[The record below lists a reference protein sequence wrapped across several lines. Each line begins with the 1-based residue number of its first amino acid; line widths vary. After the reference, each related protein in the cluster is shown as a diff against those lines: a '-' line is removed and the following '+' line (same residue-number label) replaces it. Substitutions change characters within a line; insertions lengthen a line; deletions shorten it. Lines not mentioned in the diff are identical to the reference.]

1 MSFLESPVAPLVGGA
16 LIGLSSLLLFNVH
29 GKIAGI
35 SGIVGRLFERA
46 AHQSSDRSWRL
57 IFLAGLLLPGLFV
70 ASLAPQAF
78 AITPA
83 PLALTIAAGV
93 LVGFGTTI
101 ANGCTSGHGVCGIA
115 RLRKRSIVATLV
127 FMTTGVISTF
137 ITHQLI
143 GGL

>member
-46 AHQSSDRSWRL
+46 AIDRSWRL

>member
-1 MSFLESPVAPLVGGA
+1 MPGVIFASIGSEAFALTPVPL
-16 LIGLSSLLLFNVH
+16 
-29 GKIAGI
+29 
-35 SGIVGRLFERA
+35 
-46 AHQSSDRSWRL
+46 
-57 IFLAGLLLPGLFV
+57 
-70 ASLAPQAF
+70 SLA
-78 AITPA
+78 TV
-83 PLALTIAAGV
+83 AGV

-143 GGL
+143 GGF

>member
-1 MSFLESPVAPLVGGA
+1 MSFLESPFAPLVGGA

-35 SGIVGRLFERA
+35 SGIVGRLFEQA
-46 AHQSSDRSWRL
+46 TSDKAWRL
-57 IFLAGLLLPGLFV
+57 VFLVGLLVPGVIFASIGSEAFALTPV
-70 ASLAPQAF
+70 PLSLA
-78 AITPA
+78 TV
-83 PLALTIAAGV
+83 AGV

-143 GGL
+143 GGF

>member
-1 MSFLESPVAPLVGGA
+1 MTFLASPWAPLAGGA
-16 LIGLSSLLLFNVH
+16 LIGLSALMLFNIH

-46 AHQSSDRSWRL
+46 ALDKSWRL
-57 IFLAGLLLPGLFV
+57 VFLAGLLIPGIFI
-70 ASLAPQAF
+70 AALAPQAF

-83 PLALTIAAGV
+83 PLSLAIAAGV

-143 GGL
+143 GGF